1 MKPSRKEILSY
12 IQGMIEELSHDW
24 DYSRAVTPESM
35 LFTELGLE
43 SLDVVVLGTTI
54 QEHYQFQMPFAEFL
68 VEIGQRERRD
78 LSIAELVDFV
88 DEHLNRAE
96 LREIAPATRLNQ

>member
-1 MKPSRKEILSY
+1 MKPSRKEIADY
-12 IQGMIEELSHDW
+12 ILRMIEELSHDW
-24 DYSRAVTPESM
+24 DYSRAVTPESL

-54 QEHYQFQMPFAEFL
+54 QEHYQFQMPFAELL
-68 VEIGQRERRD
+68 VEIGQREKRD

-88 DEHLNRAE
+88 DRHLNANLSE
-96 LREIAPATRLNQ
+96 AAPVTGLSQ

>member
-1 MKPSRKEILSY
+1 MKPSRKEILDY
-12 IQGMIEELSHDW
+12 VRGMIEELSHDW
-24 DYSRAVTPESM
+24 DYSRAVTPDSM

-68 VEIGQRERRD
+68 AEIGQRERRD

-88 DEHLNRAE
+88 DQHLNHAE
-96 LREIAPATRLNQ
+96 LRDIAPATS